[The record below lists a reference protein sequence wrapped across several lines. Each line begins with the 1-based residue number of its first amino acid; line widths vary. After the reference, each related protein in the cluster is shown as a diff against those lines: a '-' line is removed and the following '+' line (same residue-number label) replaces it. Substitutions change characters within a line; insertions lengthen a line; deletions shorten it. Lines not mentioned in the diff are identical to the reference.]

1 MERAL
6 VQAAPTPLSLGL
18 PGAGF
23 TKPGNLALEIL
34 MGTDEE
40 IRPEDVLIGAFS
52 LSLSLSL
59 SLELLPR
66 RVEQL

>member
-18 PGAGF
+18 PGSGF

-40 IRPEDVLIGAFS
+40 IRPEDVLIGAS
-52 LSLSLSL
+52 HSRALSLSRAP
-59 SLELLPR
+59 PR